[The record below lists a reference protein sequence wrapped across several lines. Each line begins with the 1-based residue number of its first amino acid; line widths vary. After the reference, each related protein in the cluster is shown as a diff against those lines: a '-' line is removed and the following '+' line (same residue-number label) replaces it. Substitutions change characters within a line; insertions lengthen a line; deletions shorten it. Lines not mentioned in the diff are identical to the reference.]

1 MDNALKEVE
10 YSPSYFPKSFVAVD
24 YDKIKCNSFSFEN
37 NVDLYNSATCN
48 GLAPEIKYEV
58 LRYKYYSKLMC
69 FVNALFLIITLVFMD
84 NIIYFLYFACT
95 IMLLCYNVMSS
106 CVINKKSAEGAI
118 IMNIIVCQF
127 SLFNTVIMVYWSLDY
142 IVVFFNL
149 LHVCILVLHSIYC
162 LYVRIKIFS
171 NLNGLKN

>member
-1 MDNALKEVE
+1 MDSSLKEVG

-37 NVDLYNSATCN
+37 KFGLYDSATRN
-48 GLAPEIKYEV
+48 DLAPEIKYEV

-69 FVNALFLIITLVFMD
+69 VVNALFLFITLVFAD

-106 CVINKKSAEGAI
+106 CAMNKKSTEGAI
-118 IMNIIVCQF
+118 IMNITVCEF
-127 SLFNTVIMVYWSLDY
+127 SFFNTLIMAYKGLY
-142 IVVFFNL
+142 YVVFFNL

-162 LYVRIKIFS
+162 LYSRIKIFS